1 VGLTDDFVIDDD
13 QRADRHL
20 ASAHAIGGHLERPA
34 HPSLVVIHADNNARM
49 DGPAIE
55 SRALALADDLLFPN
69 ALRTDAAEVLPRQNL
84 DALADAGLYG
94 IFAPPEVGGLG
105 ADPGTMAR
113 VVEVLA
119 GGCLTTTL
127 VWIQHFGFLG
137 SLLAGPPSIP
147 AAWLREACRGARRGG
162 IAFGG
167 LLPGP
172 PLLTA
177 TAVDGGWRLD
187 GYAPW
192 VSGWDR
198 IDVLHV
204 AARGRSGESDADGGS
219 ETVVNLAVDA
229 TIAPGLTVTR
239 QRLAAVD
246 ASNTVR
252 ADFDGLV
259 VPAERLLSVTPYDP
273 SGSLGA
279 RLRMNGSLALGVAGR
294 ACRLLGPSPL
304 DDELDQRRG
313 ALDDADDDAMAAAR
327 AAASELALR
336 AAAALAVNDGSRAV
350 RGDEHAQRLV
360 REALFLLVFGS
371 RQPIKAALLETL
383 LRPR

>member
-1 VGLTDDFVIDDD
+1 MD
-13 QRADRHL
+13 ADAVVER
-20 ASAHAIGGHLERPA
+20 AHA
-34 HPSLVVIHADNNARM
+34 
-49 DGPAIE
+49 
-55 SRALALADDLLFPN
+55 LAEDVLFPN
-69 ALRTDAAEVLPRQNL
+69 ALATAASDVLPATNL
-84 DALADAGLYG
+84 DALAGAGLYG
-94 IFAPPEVGGLG
+94 LFAPPAVGGLG
-105 ADPGTMAR
+105 ADPATMAT
-113 VVEVLA
+113 VVETLA
-119 GGCLTTTL
+119 SGCLTTAL

-137 SLLAGPPSIP
+137 SLLAAPPRIP
-147 AAWLREACRGARRGG
+147 SSWLGEACRGERRGG

-177 TAVDGGWRLD
+177 VEVEGGGWWVDGH
-187 GYAPW
+187 APW

-204 AARGRSGESDADGGS
+204 AARGRRGDG

-229 TIAPGLTVTR
+229 VEQPGLRVTR

-252 ADFDGLV
+252 ADFDGLL
-259 VPAERLLSVTPYDP
+259 VPADRLLSVAPYAP
-273 SGSLGA
+273 TGTLGA

-294 ACRLLGPSPL
+294 ACRLLGASPL
-304 DDELDQRRG
+304 DGELVRRRRD
-313 ALDDADDDAMAAAR
+313 LDDAGDDTMAGAR
-327 AAASELALR
+327 AAASELAFR
-336 AAAALAVNDGSRAV
+336 AAAALAVHDGSRAV
-350 RGDEHAQRLV
+350 RTDEHAQRLV